1 MGQEVV
7 DRLHRLMWKAP
18 QRIAI
23 EIAEIW
29 ICDDESALEMSQ
41 SVVLV
46 EFESVFA
53 VSNLHKG
60 KVRSPTVARN
70 LVNIE
75 EVSKAFDIRPLL
87 TKVSLG
93 ISEGERIGIVGR
105 NGAGKST
112 LMRIITGE
120 EAPDAG
126 RVTKSNS
133 TAIGYLAQIDNA
145 DPTATVGDVVL
156 GDREKHEWAG
166 DSRIR
171 EIFTGLFGGFD
182 DHLFERTFGNLSG
195 GEKRRVGLAKL
206 LIDDIQLV
214 LLDEPTNHLDVEGVA
229 WLAEHLKRRTDLAV
243 LVVTHDRWFLDEI
256 TERTWEVVQG
266 KVEEYEGGY
275 SAFVLAKAERSRQSA
290 ATEARRN
297 NLIRKEL
304 AWLRRGAPAR
314 TTKPK
319 FRVDAANELISAE
332 PAPRD
337 GSELLKFALN
347 RLGKTVLEAK
357 DMQVKAGDKEL
368 LSHLTWNIGPG
379 DRIGIVGIN
388 GAGKSTLMRV
398 LASELQPAAGKLTTG
413 ITVKIAFLTQHL
425 DELDPTWRVLEAVE
439 KVAQYV
445 ELGKG
450 KTLSASQLCE
460 RLGFDRDGQWTPVGD
475 LSGGE
480 RRRLQLTRL
489 LMDAPNVL
497 MLDEPTNDFDIET
510 LTELEDLL
518 DSYGGTLLVVSHDRY
533 FLERVCDRFVGLL
546 GDLQLRDL
554 PRGVDEYLELRHQQS
569 TPTQNSGGK
578 GKSSSAAE
586 ERQLKK
592 DLTRVERQIE
602 KGRAEVARLTAE
614 QETFAMDPTKLV
626 EVSEQLAKVSAELV
640 TREEEWLSITMALEG

>member
-1 MGQEVV
+1 
-7 DRLHRLMWKAP
+7 
-18 QRIAI
+18 
-23 EIAEIW
+23 
-29 ICDDESALEMSQ
+29 
-41 SVVLV
+41 
-46 EFESVFA
+46 
-53 VSNLHKG
+53 
-60 KVRSPTVARN
+60 VARN

-87 TKVSLG
+87 IKVSLG

-120 EAPDAG
+120 ESADEG

-133 TAIGYLAQIDNA
+133 TNIGYLAQIDNA
-145 DPTATVGDVVL
+145 DPAATVGDVVL
-156 GDREKHEWAG
+156 GNREKHEWAG
-166 DSRIR
+166 DARIR

-206 LIDDIQLV
+206 LIDDVQLV

-229 WLAEHLKRRTDLAV
+229 WLADHLKKRTDLAV

-266 KVEEYEGGY
+266 NVEEYDGGY
-275 SAFVLAKAERSRQSA
+275 SAYVLAKAERSRQSA

-347 RLGKTVLEAK
+347 RLGKTVLETK

-439 KVAQYV
+439 KVAQFV

-450 KTLSASQLCE
+450 RTLSASQLCE

-554 PRGVDEYLELRHQQS
+554 PRGVDEYLELRHKQS
-569 TPTQNSGGK
+569 LFAQSSDTKP
-578 GKSSSAAE
+578 KSSNAAE

-592 DLTRVERQIE
+592 DLARVEKQIE
-602 KGRAEVARLTAE
+602 KGKAEVLRITAE
-614 QETFAMDPTKLV
+614 LELGMASA
-626 EVSEQLAKVSAELV
+626 EVLLELTESLAKIESELAS
-640 TREEEWLSITMALEG
+640 REEEWLSITLALEG